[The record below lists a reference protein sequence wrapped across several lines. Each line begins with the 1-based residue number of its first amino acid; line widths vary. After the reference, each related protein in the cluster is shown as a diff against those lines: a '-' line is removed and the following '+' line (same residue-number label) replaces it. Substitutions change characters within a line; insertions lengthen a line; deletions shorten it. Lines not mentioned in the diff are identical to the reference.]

1 GIGTPA
7 IGAWFSRRLALD
19 YQGGDTTSDK
29 ANNMRVQDSNWLL
42 ITQAYPLSPNKHYIV
57 ASAGLFIVVTS
68 TASLPHQTTFH
79 SEGPSSAR
87 TTRNSIKMVRFFTFA
102 ATLAFA
108 FTALTAPS
116 PQSCGGTAI
125 GGSDCS
131 FNDQCRSCRCIN
143 GICARANLMVAR
155 QCGGTAIPGS
165 DCGFDDQ
172 CRSCH
177 CDNGICA

>member
-7 IGAWFSRRLALD
+7 IGAWFSTRLAPD
-19 YQGGDTTSDK
+19 HQGGDTTSDK
-29 ANNMRVQDSNWLL
+29 ANNMRAQDSNC

-57 ASAGLFIVVTS
+57 ASAGLFIAS
-68 TASLPHQTTFH
+68 AASLSHRTTFH
-79 SEGPSSAR
+79 SKRPSSPR
-87 TTRNSIKMVRFFTFA
+87 TTRSSIKMVRFFTFA

-108 FTALTAPS
+108 LTALAAPS

-177 CDNGICA
+177 CNNGICA